1 MHRSMQLSHIFTR
14 DTAAALPA
22 MAGSVLLG
30 ALGGM
35 LAGLIGAPLPMLL
48 GSLITV
54 AAMSIGGVRIM
65 GRMPGVPVK
74 TRIFFVP
81 VIGVTIGGAFTP
93 DILSEAADWWPS
105 LLALLVYI
113 PLAHLGGALIYHR
126 LGGLSPVTAYYAA
139 VPGGLIEVIAMGE
152 EAGADAR
159 SLVILQFMRLIL
171 CILLVP
177 LGFMLFTG
185 GAVGSAA
192 GVAMAG
198 ADAPVGLLDAVILLG
213 AGALGAIGGR
223 RLGFPAWVI
232 TGPILVS
239 GTAHLTGLTQAVPP
253 GWLIGV
259 TQLVMG
265 VSLGSR
271 FAGLNARAFGHAAA
285 LALANIAMTLTLALI
300 AAVALQGAVG
310 ERIEAVILAFAPG
323 GVAEMSLVAVSL
335 QISVVYVTA
344 HHVARILLSVLVAKT
359 FAGWI
364 GTETR

>member
-1 MHRSMQLSHIFTR
+1 MQLQRYFSR
-14 DTAAALPA
+14 QVAAPLPA
-22 MAGSVLLG
+22 MAASMAIGAVGGWLAHLL
-30 ALGGM
+30 
-35 LAGLIGAPLPMLL
+35 GAPLPMLL
-48 GSLITV
+48 GSLIAV
-54 AAMSIGGVRIM
+54 AGLSITGVRIM
-65 GRMPGVPVK
+65 GRAPGIPVK
-74 TRIFFVP
+74 ARFFFVP
-81 VIGVTIGGAFTP
+81 VIGVTIGGAFSP
-93 DILSEAADWWPS
+93 DILSEAAGWWPS

-113 PLAHLGGALIYHR
+113 PLAHFAGAQIYRR

-152 EAGADAR
+152 AAGADPKP
-159 SLVILQFMRLIL
+159 LVILQFLRLIL

-192 GVAMAG
+192 GVEMTG
-198 ADAPVGLLDAVILLG
+198 AHGPMGLLDAAVLLA

-232 TGPILVS
+232 TGPLLLSAI
-239 GTAHLTGLTQAVPP
+239 AHLAGLTQAVPP

-271 FAGLNARAFGHAAA
+271 FAGLSGRAFLRAAG
-285 LALANIAMTLTLALI
+285 LATANIAMTLTLALI
-300 AAVALQGAVG
+300 AAVTLQGSVG
-310 ERIEAVILAFAPG
+310 ERPEAVILAFAPG

-344 HHVARILLSVLVAKT
+344 HHVARILLSVLVARA
-359 FAGWI
+359 FAGRI
-364 GTETR
+364 GTEPKPG